1 MNYEEHK
8 RDHREKLK
16 LMSVQRYYKK
26 DFAKSLSRG
35 GCTLAMFRSGNRFTE
50 KRSSTF
56 EKYLLYVFEL
66 CFWRTSLFFCFFV
79 FFFSSSF
86 HSRFFVSL
94 SCESSIL
101 FTSLFKKKTPRVF
114 HSLFILSS
122 FFFHPFFHHFFAFIL
137 STLFWLD
144 FSMVSLFL
152 VRLKKTFPS
161 QFLSPLCQF
170 FSISL
175 FPNCLFFVS
184 SFHLYLFFLF
194 SPFFSFLFSFIF
206 SFLSWDPWS

>member
-1 MNYEEHK
+1 MNYEEHM
-8 RDHREKLK
+8 RDHREKAQAYVQQGLGAEP
-16 LMSVQRYYKK
+16 VQRYYKK
-26 DFAKSLSRG
+26 TLAKSLSRS
-35 GCTLAMFRSGNRFTE
+35 GCTLASFRSGNRFTQ

-86 HSRFFVSL
+86 HSRICVFL

-122 FFFHPFFHHFFAFIL
+122 FDFHPFFHHFFAFIL
-137 STLFWLD
+137 STLFYGLIFRW
-144 FSMVSLFL
+144 
-152 VRLKKTFPS
+152 
-161 QFLSPLCQF
+161 
-170 FSISL
+170 
-175 FPNCLFFVS
+175 
-184 SFHLYLFFLF
+184 
-194 SPFFSFLFSFIF
+194 SPFF
-206 SFLSWDPWS
+206 WSA